1 MVFQTKKQF
10 LIIINPLAI
19 LKDFF
24 CRYFSYQFQQALTE
38 KSKPSE
44 APILS
49 LEEAIE
55 PMRSIS
61 FSVQRKLLHKM
72 FTLAVCAAPDDEID
86 NFTAKELSPF
96 YLALCETLENLE
108 KLKNKTAT

>member
-1 MVFQTKKQF
+1 LFYSNQFPKALTKKQ
-10 LIIINPLAI
+10 
-19 LKDFF
+19 
-24 CRYFSYQFQQALTE
+24 
-38 KSKPSE
+38 PSQ

-49 LEEAIE
+49 VEEAIE
-55 PMRSIS
+55 PLRSMP
-61 FSVQRKLLHKM
+61 FAVQRKLLHKM
-72 FTLAVCAAPDDEID
+72 FTLAVCAAPDDELD

>member
-1 MVFQTKKQF
+1 LTQKKQ
-10 LIIINPLAI
+10 
-19 LKDFF
+19 
-24 CRYFSYQFQQALTE
+24 SQ
-38 KSKPSE
+38 

-55 PMRSIS
+55 PLCSIS
-61 FSVQRKLLHKM
+61 FSSQRMLLHKM

-86 NFTAKELSPF
+86 NYTAKELTPF

-108 KLKNKTAT
+108 KLKTKTAN